1 MNSYFPLKDSLDL
14 DELLP
19 LIGEFGRYQKL
30 LLWFICL
37 PACIPCGFGAFNQ
50 LFMTDTPTDFWCAI
64 PELGNLSVDQRKL
77 IGIPFE
83 ESPTGG
89 GGTFNQC
96 FRYKINYTEF
106 IELNCSDECSFSA
119 DDQLSNWPLERCP
132 NGWEYNLTSG
142 DTLNDKSSS
151 IVVEVS
157 EKQLE
162 KQVQ

>member
-1 MNSYFPLKDSLDL
+1 MICLSSKDSLDL

-30 LLWFICL
+30 LLWLICL
-37 PACIPCGFGAFNQ
+37 PACIPCGFCAFNQ
-50 LFMTDTPTDFWCAI
+50 LFMTDSPADFWCAI
-64 PELGNLSVDQRKL
+64 PELGNLSVDLRKQ

-83 ESPTGG
+83 KD
-89 GGTFNQC
+89 GTYNKC

-106 IELNCSDECSFSA
+106 LELNCNEVEECSFSA

-132 NGWEYNLTSG
+132 SGWEYNSTSG
-142 DTLNDKSSS
+142 DTDEGKSSS

-157 EKQLE
+157 G
-162 KQVQ
+162 